1 MGRHL
6 DHDDAVLVITGD
18 APAAALTFGHGPAP
32 YRGSDAGVCDE
43 VDLDQRVATA
53 HLQRIP
59 AQEPPIPPTFLVD
72 MNGATPT
79 HSDGE
84 PHTGAAPSL
93 FVFDLQVLLPL
104 PAPRPAVP
112 ATPCRRHRCVVAGP
126 YAAETLGDLH
136 IGHRRQQSPISY
148 ICSDFSAFAEIC
160 RRVVGGCGSPRP
172 R

>member
-1 MGRHL
+1 VGHL
-6 DHDDAVLVITGD
+6 NHDDAVLVITGD

-32 YRGSDAGVCDE
+32 FRGSDAGACDE
-43 VDLDQRVATA
+43 VDLGQRVATA

-93 FVFDLQVLLPL
+93 FVFDLQVLLPCL
-104 PAPRPAVP
+104 RLVRLCLLLLAVI
-112 ATPCRRHRCVVAGP
+112 VV
-126 YAAETLGDLH
+126 LLLVLV
-136 IGHRRQQSPISY
+136 
-148 ICSDFSAFAEIC
+148 FA
-160 RRVVGGCGSPRP
+160 
-172 R
+172 